1 MKSKTLTESYYL
13 RKLPQVLLKFVDCR
27 TVPEP
32 DNSPTGTSLRKGPRL
47 TLPQWALPQPE
58 FFPKEIPP
66 IIMYYFNFPL
76 SYIFVKSQVIC
87 RTQKVDFDLQP
98 TSIIYTRW
106 KADII
111 DDTEGLQTKILR

>member
-1 MKSKTLTESYYL
+1 
-13 RKLPQVLLKFVDCR
+13 
-27 TVPEP
+27 
-32 DNSPTGTSLRKGPRL
+32 
-47 TLPQWALPQPE
+47 
-58 FFPKEIPP
+58 
-66 IIMYYFNFPL
+66 MYYVNFPL